1 MAYKTISSDYSNT
14 TWLVLIQKDGVKQV
28 LDTSFKQLG
37 TFSPTTNWEKVFAAG
52 DKINKELKLS
62 EKDVVTIKDEGPKIE
77 GTLALLNLANLAE
90 KKQWKGPK
98 DLAINHDKYFIEAWE
113 EETVS
118 KKRNGK

>member
-37 TFSPTTNWEKVFAAG
+37 TFSPTTNW
-52 DKINKELKLS
+52 

>member
-62 EKDVVTIKDEGPKIE
+62 EKDIVNEINTFRKKPK
-77 GTLALLNLANLAE
+77 
-90 KKQWKGPK
+90 
-98 DLAINHDKYFIEAWE
+98 
-113 EETVS
+113 
-118 KKRNGK
+118 R